1 MPVTRPIKST
11 NGNTRTMCEIR
22 SNLTIRSATTTSLT
36 HLFDVSI
43 ANFEQENGSF
53 DEISKQYQFSS
64 F

>member
-1 MPVTRPIKST
+1 MPVTRPAKST
-11 NGNTRTMCEIR
+11 NGNTRTMYEIR

-43 ANFEQENGSF
+43 ANFEQVNGSL
-53 DEISKQYQFSS
+53 DEISKQNQFSS